1 MRGAH
6 FRKIDRVAPGRASVF
21 GFSMHWES
29 EGRNIM
35 ARDTK
40 QSTVTADASLKEGI
54 DQKYPGV
61 TWVSQGQPYTTAQI
75 DALLDK
81 RIAANKESDQKH
93 ADWLASCAAAKLV
106 MQETS
111 PVIRSVEQRIRAEV
125 GSDPAG
131 LATFGLKPLKKG
143 KRTAQSKAQAAEK
156 AVATRKRNG
165 TGGAAESP
173 APPVTIGKQ

>member
-1 MRGAH
+1 MSRT
-6 FRKIDRVAPGRASVF
+6 
-21 GFSMHWES
+21 
-29 EGRNIM
+29 
-35 ARDTK
+35 TK

-54 DQKYPGV
+54 DQKYPGT

-81 RIAANKESDQKH
+81 RIAANKESDQKY
-93 ADWLASCAAAKLV
+93 ADWLGSCAAAKLL
-106 MQETS
+106 MEQTS
-111 PVIRSVEQRIRAEV
+111 PVIHSVEQRIRAEV

-131 LATFGLKPLKKG
+131 LATFGLKPLRKG

-165 TGGAAESP
+165 TKPAQSP
-173 APPVTIGKQ
+173 PPAVTIAKE